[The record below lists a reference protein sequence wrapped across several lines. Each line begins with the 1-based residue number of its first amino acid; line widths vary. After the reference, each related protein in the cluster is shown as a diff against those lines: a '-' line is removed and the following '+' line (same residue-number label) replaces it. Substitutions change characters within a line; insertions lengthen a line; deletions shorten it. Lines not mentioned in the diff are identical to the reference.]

1 MTPDERLA
9 RYARLAVE
17 VGVNLQP
24 GQLLRVAAHPDH
36 LPFARAIAEVAY
48 ERGARYV
55 EVLYADPHVRRSRIR
70 HAPEDTLD
78 WSPPWTLALID
89 ELAATN
95 GAMIAIT
102 GDPEPELFAD
112 LDPARIAK
120 ARPRLVAERMLQGD
134 GRRTHRVDDRRLPER
149 RAGPRRCS
157 ASPTWSGSGRRSP
170 SRPGS
175 TRTTRSPPGA
185 RTSRRLRG
193 ARRAARRA
201 PLRRHSLPRARA
213 PTSTVGLMPESRW
226 QSGAEQTVTG
236 IEEVVNMPTEE
247 VFTSPH
253 RLRTEGVVR
262 STMPL
267 AVNGQIVRD
276 LTMRFEGGR
285 VIEVSATSGADV
297 VREEMRT
304 DEGAS
309 FLGEVALVDGE
320 SRVGQTGIVFFDTLF
335 DENAACHIAYGAGLR
350 DRRRRAATGATA
362 EELLELGCNDSTVH
376 TDFMIGGPEVEVDGI
391 EAGGAA
397 VPLLRATSG
406 ASPDREAGVF
416 AGVARQ

>member
-1 MTPDERLA
+1 MTPEERLT

-24 GQLLRVAAHPDH
+24 GQLLRVAAHPEH

-48 ERGARYV
+48 DVGARYV

-89 ELAATN
+89 ELATTN

-102 GDPEPELFAD
+102 GDPEPELFAE

-120 ARPRLVAERMLQGD
+120 TRPRLVAERMLKATGD
-134 GRRTHRVDDRRLPER
+134 GLIAWTIVGYPNPGWAEAVFGEPDVERLWDAVTVAIRLDEDDPVAAWRTHIAKLGARAALLNER
-149 RAGPRRCS
+149 RFDAVRFRGPG
-157 ASPTWSGSGRRSP
+157 TD
-170 SRPGS
+170 
-175 TRTTRSPPGA
+175 
-185 RTSRRLRG
+185 L
-193 ARRAARRA
+193 
-201 PLRRHSLPRARA
+201 
-213 PTSTVGLMPESRW
+213 TVGLMPGSRW
-226 QSGAEQTVTG
+226 LSGSELTVTG

-285 VIEVSATSGADV
+285 VTEVSATNGAEV

-304 DEGAS
+304 DAGAS

-320 SRVGQTGIVFFDTLF
+320 SRVGQTGITFFDTLF
-335 DENAACHIAYGAGLR
+335 DENAACHIAYGVGFTKAVE
-350 DRRRRAATGATA
+350 APTGTTP
-362 EELLELGCNDSTVH
+362 EELLALGCNDSTVH

-391 EAGGAA
+391 EADGTA
-397 VPLLRATSG
+397 VPILRANEWLLS
-406 ASPDREAGVF
+406 
-416 AGVARQ
+416 